1 MYRYI
6 TDNKFWY
13 SLIVVTS
20 GYANKCSLILDQI
33 IKGESAINK
42 DLGQKC
48 YIKNNKDNVTKSI
61 DLLNQCVNKNKFRE
75 MYFPDFGSRAELLNA
90 YSIVSEFLSDF
101 ADTILFRN
109 YTNRKGR
116 KITTM
121 NTLLSE
127 EDRENIKYFHRLY
140 TAIFECEYD
149 RALHNMALS
158 ANVIGFRKSMS
169 IANTVRMLKYNRIEI
184 INIDIAKFFNNV
196 DMKKFFDNDVINIL
210 FNSILGNKYEYLE
223 YLFDKP
229 LNVFSLKTSNKNPE
243 DFVSYPPSFKFN
255 DVGIMFINPNIG
267 GTAFIQRRSNNDKA
281 RYGRMHSFLL
291 SNSSNIDSI
300 YKVNDSGYSI
310 RLRDPSI
317 PDKREFFLQ
326 FFYRTLSFLMHN
338 NKLPTGASYSPVLS
352 NIFLLDFDIKLKK
365 FLESI
370 SIDTKYNFVRYAD
383 DITIY
388 TSKKGINSSHTYP
401 VDGHLNLY
409 PSKGDASDHNNE
421 IDFSI
426 AKKVEELINQ
436 YGLYL
441 NYSKTKIFR
450 KHEEA
455 SILGLTLPAVD
466 KAPVSDIKIGSVKRK
481 EMIDMISNSLDFNY
495 DSKTKGF
502 LSYCITN
509 AGMMDFVIHH
519 GMNSKLN
526 DPNLKNVFDKYFNKS
541 SLNSFRELFYNI
553 SKDSKTIRTGRF
565 NELITINFYNRLIN
579 HYMHNITIRKDIG
592 ISEFFIPRGDILD
605 KITVF
610 ELRLILLYY
619 IMYKEFVF
627 IGGYLRRD
635 EDRPRLLAKSYTR
648 MGNVIAFPLDVY
660 SDAINEESYYSDLR
674 NIFEGDEKSL
684 EYIDLFEAIENSRG
698 AN

>member
-33 IKGESAINK
+33 IKGESAINR

-48 YIKNNKDNVTKSI
+48 YIKNSKENVTKSI
-61 DLLNQCVNKNKFRE
+61 NLLNKCVNKNKFRE

-149 RALHNMALS
+149 RALHNMCLS

-169 IANTVRMLKYNRIEI
+169 IANTVHTLKFNRIEI
-184 INIDIAKFFNNV
+184 INMDIAKFFNNV

-229 LNVFSLKTSNKNPE
+229 LNVFSLDYSNKNLE
-243 DFVSYPPSFKFN
+243 DFVSCPPSFKFN
-255 DVGIMFINPNIG
+255 GSDVISIVPNIG
-267 GTAFIQRRSNNDKA
+267 GTDFIQRRSNNDKA

-291 SNSSNIDSI
+291 SNSSNVGST

-310 RLRDPSI
+310 RLRNPSI

-365 FLESI
+365 LLDSM
-370 SIDTKYNFVRYAD
+370 SVNTRYNFIRYAD

-388 TSKKGINSSHTYP
+388 TSKKNIISETVLP
-401 VDGHLNLY
+401 ADGRINLY
-409 PSKGDASDHNNE
+409 SNTDDIISSDNE
-421 IDFSI
+421 IDFSV
-426 AKKVEELINQ
+426 AKRVEELVNQ

-450 KHEEA
+450 RHEEA
-455 SILGLTLPAVD
+455 SILGLTIPAVD
-466 KAPVSDIKIGSVKRK
+466 KATISDIKIGSSKRK
-481 EMIDMISNSLDFNY
+481 EMIDLISNSLDFDY

-509 AGMMDFVIHH
+509 GGMRDFVIHH

-526 DPNLKNVFDKYFNKS
+526 DPSLKNIFEKYFNKS
-541 SLNSFRELFYNI
+541 SFNSFRELFYDI
-553 SKDSKTIRTGRF
+553 SKDSKTIR
-565 NELITINFYNRLIN
+565 ITIFNDLIRINFHNRLVN
-579 HYMHNITIRKDIG
+579 HYMHNITVRKDINV
-592 ISEFFIPRGDILD
+592 SEFFIAHDDIFNN
-605 KITVF
+605 ITVP
-610 ELRLILLYY
+610 ELRLMLIYY
-619 IMYKEFVF
+619 IMYKEFIF
-627 IGGYLRRD
+627 IGSYLRRD
-635 EDRPRLLAKSYTR
+635 EDRVRLLLKSYTR
-648 MGNVIAFPLDVY
+648 MGSVIAFPLDVY

-674 NIFEGDEKSL
+674 NIFEGDEKAL

>member
-13 SLIVVTS
+13 SLVVVTS
-20 GYANKCSLILDQI
+20 GYANKCSLILGQI

-42 DLGQKC
+42 DLGLKC
-48 YIKNNKDNVTKSI
+48 YIKNSKENVTKSI
-61 DLLNQCVNKNKFRE
+61 NLLNQCVNKNKFRE

-149 RALHNMALS
+149 RALHNMCLS
-158 ANVIGFRKSMS
+158 ANVIGFRKSMG
-169 IANTVRMLKYNRIEI
+169 IANTVHMLKFNRIEI
-184 INIDIAKFFNNV
+184 INMDIAKFFNNV

-229 LNVFSLKTSNKNPE
+229 LNVFSFDYSNKNPE
-243 DFVSYPPSFKFN
+243 DFVSCPPSFKFN
-255 DVGIMFINPNIG
+255 GSDVISIVPNIG
-267 GTAFIQRRSNNDKA
+267 GTNFIQRRSNNDKV

-291 SNSSNIDSI
+291 SNSSNVGSI

-310 RLRDPSI
+310 RLRNPSI

-365 FLESI
+365 LLDSM
-370 SIDTKYNFVRYAD
+370 SVNTRYNFIRYAD

-388 TSKKGINSSHTYP
+388 TSKKNIISETVLP
-401 VDGHLNLY
+401 ADGRINLY
-409 PSKGDASDHNNE
+409 PNTD
-421 IDFSI
+421 
-426 AKKVEELINQ
+426 
-436 YGLYL
+436 
-441 NYSKTKIFR
+441 
-450 KHEEA
+450 
-455 SILGLTLPAVD
+455 
-466 KAPVSDIKIGSVKRK
+466 DI
-481 EMIDMISNSLDFNY
+481 IS
-495 DSKTKGF
+495 
-502 LSYCITN
+502 
-509 AGMMDFVIHH
+509 
-519 GMNSKLN
+519 
-526 DPNLKNVFDKYFNKS
+526 
-541 SLNSFRELFYNI
+541 
-553 SKDSKTIRTGRF
+553 
-565 NELITINFYNRLIN
+565 
-579 HYMHNITIRKDIG
+579 
-592 ISEFFIPRGDILD
+592 
-605 KITVF
+605 
-610 ELRLILLYY
+610 
-619 IMYKEFVF
+619 
-627 IGGYLRRD
+627 
-635 EDRPRLLAKSYTR
+635 
-648 MGNVIAFPLDVY
+648 
-660 SDAINEESYYSDLR
+660 
-674 NIFEGDEKSL
+674 
-684 EYIDLFEAIENSRG
+684 
-698 AN
+698 

>member
-13 SLIVVTS
+13 SLVVVTS

-48 YIKNNKDNVTKSI
+48 YIKNSKENVTKSI
-61 DLLNQCVNKNKFRE
+61 NLLNQCVNKNKFRE

-149 RALHNMALS
+149 RAIHNMGLS
-158 ANVIGFRKSMS
+158 SNVIGFRKNMS
-169 IANTVRMLKYNRIEI
+169 IVNTVHMLKFNRIEI
-184 INIDIAKFFNNV
+184 INMDIAKFFNNV

-229 LNVFSLKTSNKNPE
+229 LNVFSLDYSNKNPE
-243 DFVSYPPSFKFN
+243 DFVSCSPSFKFDGN
-255 DVGIMFINPNIG
+255 SVISIVPNIG
-267 GTAFIQRRSNNDKA
+267 GTAFIQRRSNNDKV
-281 RYGRMHSFLL
+281 RYVRMYNFLS
-291 SNSSNIDSI
+291 SNSSNVDSI
-300 YKVNDSGYSI
+300 YKVNDSDYSI
-310 RLRDPSI
+310 RLRDPGI

-370 SIDTKYNFVRYAD
+370 SVDTKYNFVRYAD

-388 TSKKGINSSHTYP
+388 TSKKNIIGETVLP
-401 VDGHLNLY
+401 ADGRINLY
-409 PSKGDASDHNNE
+409 PNADDIISSDNE
-421 IDFSI
+421 IDFSV

-455 SILGLTLPAVD
+455 SILGLTIPAVD
-466 KAPVSDIKIGSVKRK
+466 KATISDIKIGSLKRK

-502 LSYCITN
+502 LSYCIAN
-509 AGMMDFVIHH
+509 GGMRDFVIHH

-526 DPNLKNVFDKYFNKS
+526 DPSLKNIFEKYFNKS
-541 SLNSFRELFYNI
+541 SFNSFRELFYDI
-553 SKDSKTIRTGRF
+553 SKDSKIIRIPIF
-565 NELITINFYNRLIN
+565 NDLIRINFHNRLVN
-579 HYMHNITIRKDIG
+579 HYMHNITVRKDINV
-592 ISEFFIPRGDILD
+592 SEFFITHGDIFNN
-605 KITVF
+605 ITVS

-627 IGGYLRRD
+627 IGSYLRRD
-635 EDRPRLLAKSYTR
+635 EDRVRLLLKSYTQ

-674 NIFEGDEKSL
+674 NIFEGDEKAL

>member
-13 SLIVVTS
+13 SLVVVTS

-48 YIKNNKDNVTKSI
+48 YIKNSKENVTKSI
-61 DLLNQCVNKNKFRE
+61 NLLNQCVNKNKFRE

-127 EDRENIKYFHRLY
+127 EDKENIKYFHRLY

-158 ANVIGFRKSMS
+158 ANIIGFRKSIS
-169 IANTVRMLKYNRIEI
+169 ISNTVHMIKFNRIEI
-184 INIDIAKFFNNV
+184 INMDIAKFFNNV
-196 DMKKFFDNDVINIL
+196 DMKKFFDNDVVNIL

-229 LNVFSLKTSNKNPE
+229 LNVFSLDYSNKNPE
-243 DFVSYPPSFKFN
+243 DFVSCPPSFKFN
-255 DVGIMFINPNIG
+255 GSDVISIVPSFG

-291 SNSSNIDSI
+291 SNSSNVGSI

-310 RLRDPSI
+310 RLRDPGI

-370 SIDTKYNFVRYAD
+370 SVDTKYSFVRYAD

-409 PSKGDASDHNNE
+409 SSKDDISDHNNE
-421 IDFSI
+421 IDFSV

-455 SILGLTLPAVD
+455 SILGLTIPAVD
-466 KAPVSDIKIGSVKRK
+466 KATISDIKIGSSKRK
-481 EMIDMISNSLDFNY
+481 KMIDLISNSLDFDY

-509 AGMMDFVIHH
+509 GGMRDFVIHH

-526 DPNLKNVFDKYFNKS
+526 DPSLKNIFEKYFNKS
-541 SLNSFRELFYNI
+541 SFNRFRELFYDI
-553 SKDSKTIRTGRF
+553 SKDSKIIRTTIF
-565 NELITINFYNRLIN
+565 NDLIRINFHNRLVN
-579 HYMHNITIRKDIG
+579 HYMHNITVRKDIDV
-592 ISEFFIPRGDILD
+592 SEFFIPHGDIFNN
-605 KITVF
+605 ITVS
-610 ELRLILLYY
+610 ELRLMLIYY
-619 IMYKEFVF
+619 ILYKEFVF
-627 IGGYLRRD
+627 IGSYLRRD
-635 EDRPRLLAKSYTR
+635 EDRVRLLLKSYTR
-648 MGNVIAFPLDVY
+648 MGNVISFPLDVY

-674 NIFEGDEKSL
+674 NIFESNEKAL